1 MYVSIHCVIDYFE
14 HNTCSSESQIYINKV
29 TIQVHLCT
37 VVDPINQIQW
47 TSCTCNCSIVDF
59 VYFTYKKIIH
69 TKCTIGTGTACNT
82 SSKWVIAVQCLMS
95 NFSGIT
101 MAKTSYIRQNGNDVH
116 FELDQQAYMIS
127 WTFIV
132 LHSVAH

>member
-1 MYVSIHCVIDYFE
+1 M
-14 HNTCSSESQIYINKV
+14 
-29 TIQVHLCT
+29 
-37 VVDPINQIQW
+37 
-47 TSCTCNCSIVDF
+47 
-59 VYFTYKKIIH
+59 
-69 TKCTIGTGTACNT
+69 
-82 SSKWVIAVQCLMS
+82 IAVQCLMS

>member
-1 MYVSIHCVIDYFE
+1 MLPL
-14 HNTCSSESQIYINKV
+14 
-29 TIQVHLCT
+29 QV
-37 VVDPINQIQW
+37 
-47 TSCTCNCSIVDF
+47 
-59 VYFTYKKIIH
+59 KE
-69 TKCTIGTGTACNT
+69 GTGTACNT
-82 SSKWVIAVQCLMS
+82 SSKWVIAVQRLMS

-132 LHSVAH
+132 LKCTWIVTLLMYIWLSELHVMCSK